1 MFMDISSELVHSLL
15 PIFLTSVLGA
25 SMVTL
30 GFLEGVAEATAAMTK
45 VFSGVLSDYL
55 GKRTFLVALG
65 YGLSAM
71 TKVAFRWRRRLTGC
85 SPLGS
90 PIGSARHP
98 GRWLRSEY

>member
-1 MFMDISSELVHSLL
+1 
-15 PIFLTSVLGA
+15 
-25 SMVTL
+25 MVTI

-71 TKVAFRWRRRLTGC
+71 TKVAFPLATSVNWVFAARFTDRIGKGIRALAAIGILALKTGAAHDSRL
-85 SPLGS
+85 
-90 PIGSARHP
+90 
-98 GRWLRSEY
+98 